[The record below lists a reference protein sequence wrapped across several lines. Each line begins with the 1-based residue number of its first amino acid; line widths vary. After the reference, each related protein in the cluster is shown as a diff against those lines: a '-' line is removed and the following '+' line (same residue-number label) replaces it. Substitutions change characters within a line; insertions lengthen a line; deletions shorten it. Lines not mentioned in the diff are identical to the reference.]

1 MLSVPEARV
10 SDKTGKQVRLSRH
23 VEVAARAADV
33 HQGNGTADI
42 FAGDDRVTTL
52 DLFCDS
58 NYPWRTRRR
67 NTHDVPLPDDVTDDA
82 YLELVRTWLAR
93 VGDPEPELIIFQ
105 AGVDG
110 LAADS
115 LGNLRLSRECLNA
128 RNNAVYSFA
137 LARNVP
143 LVVCMGGG
151 YAKPDVAPSVA
162 AHADVYR
169 TAAMRLSAAVAR

>member
-1 MLSVPEARV
+1 M
-10 SDKTGKQVRLSRH
+10 
-23 VEVAARAADV
+23 

-42 FAGDDRVTTL
+42 FANDDRVTTL

-58 NYPWRTRRR
+58 NYPWRSRRR
-67 NTHDVPLPDDVTDDA
+67 NTHDVPLPDDLSDA
-82 YLELVRTWLAR
+82 EYLQLLRSWLAHVSNPKPELV
-93 VGDPEPELIIFQ
+93 IFQ

-110 LAADS
+110 LEADS
-115 LGNLRLSRECLNA
+115 LGNMSLSRDCLNA

-137 LARNVP
+137 LGSGVP

-169 TAAMRLSAAVAR
+169 TAAMRLSAVVQS